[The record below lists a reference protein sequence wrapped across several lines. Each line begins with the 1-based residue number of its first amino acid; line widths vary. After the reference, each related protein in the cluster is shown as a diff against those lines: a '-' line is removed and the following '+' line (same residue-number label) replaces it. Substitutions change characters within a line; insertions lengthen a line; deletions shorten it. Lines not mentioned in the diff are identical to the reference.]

1 MNHNFGPNEDELWH
15 EFNDKRTSWERKAEI
30 LIDLAMKAGHKTD
43 FKKERTYLESARSIA
58 NEHKFTE
65 LYDRATEIMAHRA
78 ARAWEDPELTFTLA
92 DEEISQNPG
101 LVPNDEILERVNN
114 LRCAKA
120 TALMSLQL
128 WAEAAYEYGIVL
140 EVAQMLEDDMEVAHA
155 HNSLAQIH
163 IELEDLD
170 KAKEH
175 ARAAKAIFQK
185 RHQIAMQCGAD
196 RLLARISVLTGNYVR
211 AKIELREIR
220 AIEQKMFGSSHSETK
235 LFLAMAY
242 MGLQEYGKAE
252 RLLAKLFDQ
261 NTKAWNFAFDYSLEV
276 GYLLVECL
284 QAQDRKTDANRIIFL
299 LQAIEKKAPGVESN
313 DFERREEEI
322 KFLSE
327 AGRLDEAEMVSRTLL
342 EEASEAG
349 DLRAHY
355 VAVKAVI
362 DTLWKKKDYEG
373 VVAAWDELSPQALN
387 YYDDLVIPVKNFVT
401 HALLKVGRIEEAKEL
416 NLEVRNDFR
425 LAQDQQQTNYANEN
439 AARIYKALK
448 LYAKANQFKE
458 RSLQGY
464 IELGDNARALE
475 VMKYFGKGK

>member
-1 MNHNFGPNEDELWH
+1 
-15 EFNDKRTSWERKAEI
+15 
-30 LIDLAMKAGHKTD
+30 
-43 FKKERTYLESARSIA
+43 
-58 NEHKFTE
+58 
-65 LYDRATEIMAHRA
+65 
-78 ARAWEDPELTFTLA
+78 
-92 DEEISQNPG
+92 
-101 LVPNDEILERVNN
+101 
-114 LRCAKA
+114 
-120 TALMSLQL
+120 
-128 WAEAAYEYGIVL
+128 
-140 EVAQMLEDDMEVAHA
+140 
-155 HNSLAQIH
+155 
-163 IELEDLD
+163 
-170 KAKEH
+170 
-175 ARAAKAIFQK
+175 
-185 RHQIAMQCGAD
+185 
-196 RLLARISVLTGNYVR
+196 
-211 AKIELREIR
+211 
-220 AIEQKMFGSSHSETK
+220 
-235 LFLAMAY
+235 
-242 MGLQEYGKAE
+242 
-252 RLLAKLFDQ
+252 
-261 NTKAWNFAFDYSLEV
+261 
-276 GYLLVECL
+276 
-284 QAQDRKTDANRIIFL
+284 
-299 LQAIEKKAPGVESN
+299 
-313 DFERREEEI
+313 
-322 KFLSE
+322 
-327 AGRLDEAEMVSRTLL
+327 L